1 MKLYFQLDLMDFNV
15 VLIRQILEKSQK
27 KCLKFAKFA
36 TKYNQPLDLLRYE

>member
-1 MKLYFQLDLMDFNV
+1 MILYVQLDLNEFNAASKC
-15 VLIRQILEKSQK
+15 QILEKSQK